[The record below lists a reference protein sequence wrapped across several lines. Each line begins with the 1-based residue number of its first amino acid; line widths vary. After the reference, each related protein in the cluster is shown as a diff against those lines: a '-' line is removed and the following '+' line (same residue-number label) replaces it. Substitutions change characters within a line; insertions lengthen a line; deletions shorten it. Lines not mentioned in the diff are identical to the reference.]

1 MYPVWDDGDSRYKD
15 CWTGGE
21 VTFDIRN
28 DSPTLTGAKITFNI
42 DLRFPQNQ
50 TVLPDGQVV
59 WAQNCTVNGT
69 RYHQGQAVYAEH
81 NGTHEWNGVFPD
93 GTPFTKISERKPH
106 YVFVWKAW
114 GRYWQ
119 VADGPSSS
127 LTIGTDNISLGSY
140 AMEVVIYH
148 YRGKDKFIPLGY
160 AYTQFSITDLI
171 PFTVSVSQM
180 NDVNAADENFI
191 QNRAIAF
198 SISLHD
204 PSQYLKDSDIIF
216 NWDFGDNS
224 GTLISRELSVT
235 HTYISPGSFR
245 PRVVLQASIP
255 NPGCT
260 TPADPPTPVNPS
272 ADPATSQ
279 PPVPPAGLS
288 TAGGAAVNAPAL
300 APTQQASNI
309 VLAGSDEIALAV
321 SAQPAAEVEGDV
333 TASLT
338 PEAEN
343 FAVPAAAD
351 AAAAPAVEEIV
362 VASSPAAAQ
371 DPILA
376 DAGVADTA
384 GAEVLTVSAAASAI
398 PANVDLI
405 DSVPVADA
413 TNTVGP
419 VDAFAITIPAET
431 PAEVPQADVAAPA
444 DPVTPAASVSAAVVV
459 VASVTPPAVAQA
471 VELDVEAE
479 ATSKN
484 AFPPEAAA
492 AAGMATSV
500 EAPIESAAA
509 QVPVVVAK
517 RQAPELPAD
526 GCIIYRYGSFSV
538 DVNIIQGIE
547 SVEIVQVSNVMPMNE
562 IQQNAVDLTVTC
574 RGSLPNEVC
583 TVVSDAD
590 CATPVQTAC
599 NAVMPSPEC
608 QLILRQFFNDSG
620 VFCINVSMANN
631 FSLAVTSARVSV
643 TLGSSSTTA
652 GTVVIVLGVMV
663 LACAVGAVAF
673 SYRRFKEYHPLREDS
688 LGSPGRTPVSVLL
701 WNFLSRHTAG
711 ESRPLLQGRVV

>member
-1 MYPVWDDGDSRYKD
+1 MLQVYFLDLTFSTHFKRYQSWNSRMYPVWDDGDSRYKD

-140 AMEVVIYH
+140 AMEV
-148 YRGKDKFIPLGY
+148 FIPLGY
-160 AYTQFSITDLI
+160 AYTQFSITGRLHTSYLI

-288 TAGGAAVNAPAL
+288 TAAP
-300 APTQQASNI
+300 
-309 VLAGSDEIALAV
+309 EIPLLCLCLLNPLQ
-321 SAQPAAEVEGDV
+321 S
-333 TASLT
+333 
-338 PEAEN
+338 
-343 FAVPAAAD
+343 
-351 AAAAPAVEEIV
+351 
-362 VASSPAAAQ
+362 
-371 DPILA
+371 
-376 DAGVADTA
+376 
-384 GAEVLTVSAAASAI
+384 
-398 PANVDLI
+398 
-405 DSVPVADA
+405 
-413 TNTVGP
+413 
-419 VDAFAITIPAET
+419 
-431 PAEVPQADVAAPA
+431 
-444 DPVTPAASVSAAVVV
+444 
-459 VASVTPPAVAQA
+459 
-471 VELDVEAE
+471 